1 MTAMDAPNDTG
12 RKRLIRRVLLL
23 SWLSLAYLTIE
34 GGVALF
40 AGIVANSPALVGF
53 AIDSIIEGLASVI
66 IVWRFTG
73 ARAYSDAA
81 ERKAQKLVALQF
93 FILAPYVA
101 YESVNAL
108 ARRDAPHESL
118 LGIVLAVTSL
128 VVMYVLGRA
137 KIGLSDQLDSPATRG
152 EGRQNI
158 LCAYLSGALLI
169 GLGGNALLGWWWLD
183 PLVGLLIAAVAVQ
196 EGREAWSGEEAE

>member
-1 MTAMDAPNDTG
+1 MDAPNDIG
-12 RKRLIRRVLLL
+12 RARLIRRVLLL

-81 ERKAQKLVALQF
+81 ERKAQKLVAIQF

-101 YESVNAL
+101 YESVDAL
-108 ARRDAPHESL
+108 VRREAPDESL
-118 LGIVLAVTSL
+118 LGIVLAVASL
-128 VVMYVLGRA
+128 VIMYVLGRA

-158 LCAYLSGALLI
+158 LCAYLAGALLI

-183 PLVGLLIAAVAVQ
+183 PLVGLLIAVVAVQ